1 MDVHELDA
9 HMQEL
14 TPHQLKIVQAVYD
27 GGGNWLTRSKV
38 AKSLGKRR
46 LTPYDIDCLAML
58 TDKGI
63 VIMSTQPTTAPGSD
77 FAYIYHMSDTIAV
90 VLQEWSDMQ
99 EHINQERQRRPIN
112 IVGD

>member
-1 MDVHELDA
+1 MDLHELDA

-58 TDKGI
+58 TDRGI
-63 VIMSTQPTTAPGSD
+63 VDMSTQPTTAPGSD
-77 FAYIYHMSDTIAV
+77 FAYIYHMPDAV
-90 VLQEWSDMQ
+90 AIVLQEWSDMQ
-99 EHINQERQRRPIN
+99 EHITQERQRRPIN